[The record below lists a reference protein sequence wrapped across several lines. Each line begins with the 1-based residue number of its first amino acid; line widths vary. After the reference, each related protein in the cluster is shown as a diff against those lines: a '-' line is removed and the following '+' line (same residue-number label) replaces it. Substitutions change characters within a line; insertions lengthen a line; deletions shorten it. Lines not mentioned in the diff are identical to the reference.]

1 MRSAPTRHPSGAAR
15 SGALALV
22 AGLSATAVLGFG
34 AAPASAAEGDVA
46 IDVYSINDFHGRLE
60 TSSSTAGAAVI
71 SGAFQQA
78 KARNPNSTLISAG
91 DNIGASTFTSLSQQD
106 EPTLDALNAMGV
118 SVSTLGNHEFD
129 QGRDDVDGRVT
140 DHSDF
145 PYISANLYEKGT
157 TEHAY
162 AAYDVQDIGGVRVAF
177 VGATTEALPE
187 LVSPAGLATIDV
199 GSVVDASTATARALR
214 DGDDANGEADVVVLV
229 VHEGAS
235 TSDESSLTDD
245 SVFGR
250 IVTGVQADVDAIV
263 SGHTHLGYDYELPV
277 AGRALPLPVLQTG
290 SYGTNL
296 GHLSLTVDPA
306 TKALTSIFS
315 ELVPLL
321 TTEGK
326 PAFPADPAVQRI
338 VDDAVAKAEVIG
350 SRTVGEISG
359 DITRARQT
367 DGAENRGGESTIG
380 NLVADAQLWATQ
392 ADLGTEIAFMNPGG
406 IRQDL
411 TVASSGAGDAEG
423 EVTYK
428 EAAIVQPFANTLTT
442 ARITGAGVKAVL
454 EQQWQDEG
462 ATRPFLKLGI
472 SRDLTY
478 TYDPTA
484 ARGERI
490 TGVFFQGAPVDPAR
504 VFTMVA
510 NSFLAEGGDGFTELA
525 NTTEQSDSGRVD
537 LTAFVDYVTEFSPV
551 EPDSATR
558 SIGVV
563 DTTGAAPRAGQQ
575 RSYELSSLLVSG
587 APVQDTEVVTLV
599 DGAEVARTPIDAAL
613 VDTTDEQGRAS
624 VRFTVPADL
633 AAGAHQLAFLL
644 PSTGASV
651 LYALDTASG
660 SVVPSGTGVV
670 PAPSTEPTLAATGSE
685 SGPVLGASLAAL
697 ALGLALVAFRRRS
710 AAAVTGRR

>member
-1 MRSAPTRHPSGAAR
+1 MRSAPTRRPPGAAR

-22 AGLSATAVLGFG
+22 AGLSATALLGLG
-34 AAPASAAEGDVA
+34 ATPASAAEGDVA

-60 TSSSTAGAAVI
+60 TTSSTAGAAVI

-78 KARNPNSTLISAG
+78 KAENPNSTLISAG

-129 QGRDDVDGRVT
+129 QGRDDVDGRVVPA
-140 DHSDF
+140 SDF

-157 TEHAY
+157 KEHAY
-162 AAYDVQDIGGVRVAF
+162 AAYDVQDIDGVRVAF

-187 LVSPAGLATIDV
+187 LVSPAGIATLDV

-250 IVTGVQADVDAIV
+250 IVTGVQADVDAVI
-263 SGHTHLGYDYELPV
+263 SGHTHRGYDYELPV
-277 AGRALPLPVLQTG
+277 AGKALPLPVLQTG

-306 TKALTSIFS
+306 TKALTSISS

-321 TTEGK
+321 TADGK

-338 VDDAVAKAEVIG
+338 VDAAVAKAEVIG
-350 SRTVGEISG
+350 SRTVGEITG

-367 DGAENRGGESTIG
+367 DGEENRGGESTIG
-380 NLVADAQLWATQ
+380 NLVADAQLWATR

-442 ARITGAGVKAVL
+442 AKITGAGVKAVL
-454 EQQWQDEG
+454 EQQWQPEG
-462 ATRPFLKLGI
+462 SSRPFLKLGL

-490 TGVFFQGAPVDPAR
+490 TGVFFQGEPVDPAR

-510 NSFLAEGGDGFTELA
+510 NSFLAEGGDNFTELA

-537 LTAFVDYVTEFSPV
+537 LTAFVDHITEFSPV
-551 EPDSATR
+551 DPDSATR
-558 SIGVV
+558 SIGIV
-563 DTTGAAPRAGQQ
+563 DTTGAAPAAGQE
-575 RSYELSSLLVSG
+575 RSYELSSLLVSN
-587 APVQDTEVVTLV
+587 APVQDTEVVTLI
-599 DGAEVARTPIDAAL
+599 DGEEVARTPIDAAV

-624 VRFTVPADL
+624 VRFTVPAGL
-633 AAGAHQLAFLL
+633 TAGAHQLAFLL

-651 LYALDTASG
+651 LYALDTSAG
-660 SVVPSGTGVV
+660 SVVPSGTGTV
-670 PAPSTEPTLAATGSE
+670 PAPSSEPTLAATGSE
-685 SGPVLGASLAAL
+685 SGPVLGTSLAAL
-697 ALGLALVAFRRRS
+697 ALGLALVAFRRRAS
-710 AAAVTGRR
+710 AAARR